1 VVASSPHRSNLA
13 FEVLPCEGDTRLRAT
28 VRLLR
33 RLRRPGIVYCS
44 TKREVDLV
52 YAILR
57 RFDIP
62 AHRYHGGMTSKER
75 NTEQERFM
83 HAGRRTVMIA
93 TSAFGLGIDKPD
105 IRFVLHF
112 QGPASLEQY
121 VQEAGRAGRD
131 GKRANCILLFDSSDR
146 SIHEALLARSR
157 VRPDQLYRLGA
168 ALEAWSDEQRHP
180 SLEALALS
188 AELGPRIASAL
199 LTRLEEAGLVAF
211 EDKTIRVLHPDR
223 SIEEDAR
230 SLAGQFET
238 LRTQDSR
245 RLDVLA
251 QYASTQECRASF
263 LAGYFGE
270 DIEGRCG
277 LCDFCLSKP
286 ERSDGFFAPLI
297 APKPPRGRGRRQG
310 RGRTSARGGRPDA
323 AGPRPARVQAPAE
336 GAEADAGTPPRR
348 TGRRRSRRGRGRRG
362 RREAEPRA
370 GQDVE
375 GGSSAAPSPAK
386 QEDSTSSSEGEV
398 RRRPRRRGGRGRGRR
413 GGRRRPPSSSS

>member
-1 VVASSPHRSNLA
+1 
-13 FEVLPCEGDTRLRAT
+13 
-28 VRLLR
+28 
-33 RLRRPGIVYCS
+33 
-44 TKREVDLV
+44 VDLV

-83 HAGRRTVMIA
+83 HTGRRTVMIA

-131 GKRANCILLFDSSDR
+131 GKKANCILLFDATDR

-168 ALEAWSDEQRHP
+168 ALEAWSDEQRNP

-199 LTRLEEAGLVAF
+199 LTRLEEAGLVAW
-211 EDKTIRVLHPDR
+211 EDKTLRVLHPER

-251 QYASTQECRASF
+251 QYASTPECRAAF
-263 LAGYFGE
+263 LCGYFGE
-270 DIEGRCG
+270 EVEGPCG

-297 APKPPRGRGRRQG
+297 APKPPRGRGRQ
-310 RGRTSARGGRPDA
+310 RGRRGSSARGGRGGDRSRT
-323 AGPRPARVQAPAE
+323 GSRRPASGQAAAERTQPDESKGRRPA
-336 GAEADAGTPPRR
+336 
-348 TGRRRSRRGRGRRG
+348 RRRSRRGRGRRG
-362 RREAEPRA
+362 SGEQRTDASPEPATAA
-370 GQDVE
+370 GPDS
-375 GGSSAAPSPAK
+375 GDAGRPA
-386 QEDSTSSSEGEV
+386 SEGEP
-398 RRRPRRRGGRGRGRR
+398 RRPRRRGGRGRGRR
-413 GGRRRPPSSSS
+413 GGRRRPPSSTS